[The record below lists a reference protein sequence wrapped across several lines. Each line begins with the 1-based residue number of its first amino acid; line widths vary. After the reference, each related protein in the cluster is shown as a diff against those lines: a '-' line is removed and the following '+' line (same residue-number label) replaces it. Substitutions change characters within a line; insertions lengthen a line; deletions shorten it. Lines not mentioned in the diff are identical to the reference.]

1 MLICLCGCVCVYLR
15 KKKMKREE
23 IIEFVVHREEREE
36 KKVGVCRKPIDPT
49 RRVGSVF
56 KTWWVGLGYKI
67 FLYNRSGWV

>member
-1 MLICLCGCVCVYLR
+1 MYLR

-67 FLYNRSGWV
+67 FLYNGSGWV